1 MPLFAPWF
9 AAVARQKDLGI
20 MVFYLVDEL
29 ASLQVDK

>member
-1 MPLFAPWF
+1 MPLFAPGL
-9 AAVARQKDLGI
+9 AAVARQEDLGC